1 MQHPPPPADKN
12 AKQARLRKSSRRLW
26 NQFLFLFVGL
36 PLLWCLGTLWENWRD
51 AEVVSSQP
59 IGSLSR
65 MSGATGWAGKVVIET
80 GEGYFPLQEAVV
92 LSKGTPLVLEERG
105 SGRRYICDLPR
116 SLCVRTSRESFAAGK
131 EGGRP

>member
-1 MQHPPPPADKN
+1 MQHPLPPADKN
-12 AKQARLRKSSRRLW
+12 AKQARVRKSSRRLW
-26 NQFLFLFVGL
+26 NQLLLLFVGL
-36 PLLWCLGTLWENWRD
+36 PLLWCLGTLWETWRD

-80 GEGYFPLQEAVV
+80 EEGYFPLQEAVV
-92 LSKGTPLVLEERG
+92 LPKGTPLVLEERG

-116 SLCVRTSRESFAAGK
+116 RLCVRTSRESFVVGK

>member
-1 MQHPPPPADKN
+1 MQHPPPPIDKD

-26 NQFLFLFVGL
+26 NQLLFLFVGL
-36 PLLWCLGTLWENWRD
+36 PLLWCLGTLWENWSD

-80 GEGYFPLQEAVV
+80 EEGYFPLHEAVA
-92 LSKGTPLVLEERG
+92 LHKGMPLVLEERG

-116 SLCVRTSRESFAAGK
+116 SLCVRTSRESFVMGK
-131 EGGRP
+131 GGGRP